1 MRRTRA
7 KPGLGGARSAVRSRL
22 PARTATDPART
33 SAGSAPASVESRVPA
48 RSVMRARVGAC
59 RVVGVVIVSAPSEET
74 KTRTRR
80 PPRGRLLPDPAPSPR
95 KAFPA
100 GSRRTGFLA
109 RGSSS
114 PGPFPPR
121 GSGSD
126 RVRPPLQL
134 RGSEG
139 LPPSSLARLG
149 SGPSYDR
156 GRELSMEKDGR
167 RRCAA
172 AARATARRPRPP
184 RVERSRDVGVA
195 RPTPD
200 DTQRFRARTSELG
213 EHRPHVRLETV
224 NRSASRSLAVAPHA
238 RC

>member
-1 MRRTRA
+1 MSGGRRRDRLRA
-7 KPGLGGARSAVRSRL
+7 IRGDEDAHAPTASRST
-22 PARTATDPART
+22 PARN
-33 SAGSAPASVESRVPA
+33 
-48 RSVMRARVGAC
+48 
-59 RVVGVVIVSAPSEET
+59 
-74 KTRTRR
+74 
-80 PPRGRLLPDPAPSPR
+80 PAPSPR

-121 GSGSD
+121 GSGRD

-149 SGPSYDR
+149 SEASYDR
-156 GRELSMEKDGR
+156 GRELSMEKGRAPAMRRGSEGYRAPAEAAASRTIQARGR
-167 RRCAA
+167 RP
-172 AARATARRPRPP
+172 TYARRHAAVSRADVRAGRAPSPR
-184 RVERSRDVGVA
+184 
-195 RPTPD
+195 TP
-200 DTQRFRARTSELG
+200 
-213 EHRPHVRLETV
+213 ETV
-224 NRSASRSLAVAPHA
+224 NRPASRCLAVAPHA